1 MICFFAE
8 TLSPDIE
15 LKHSLPPRNPSDPR
29 EMIKITGA
37 LSRIHGL
44 TNLPAAYF
52 TVSSVRRKLGP
63 GSRGE
68 EGMVGTEGPG
78 RESGLPMC
86 RANTRGSL
94 NIHRHPVRS
103 NAISSSNQ
111 RYSDRYMYG
120 TPLAIGPHLFR
131 IKKNGRK
138 FSAPFLV
145 LFVGCPSFAR
155 NTMARNRID

>member
-1 MICFFAE
+1 
-8 TLSPDIE
+8 
-15 LKHSLPPRNPSDPR
+15 
-29 EMIKITGA
+29 MIKITGA

-131 IKKNGRK
+131 IKKLTESFRRRFWFCLWVALLSQGTQWLGIGLIK
-138 FSAPFLV
+138 S
-145 LFVGCPSFAR
+145 GCTSY
-155 NTMARNRID
+155 NIS